1 MTSFVIQAVP
11 NESIT
16 SFFLDPILFSF
27 AGITITNEIGVLD
40 GNIANGDGFQITE
53 ASDFSFEL
61 DDADATNLITSVN
74 GRIEHLGSI
83 TLTASIDT
91 EIQAE
96 IGNFSIGFD
105 PERENAIPN
114 ASGFF
119 VVDTITTNEPLFDIG
134 NLDSVTIDNGI
145 LQIADADLL
154 LSPELADF
162 VVSLGIANPGTLT
175 PFIGLDVG
183 DLQIDTAIIESLPPD
198 PNPAPP
204 TDNPDDLVQEPP
216 VEVADPVDL
225 NVDGS
230 SNIEPAVDILNIF
243 RVLAGAPQAVVVPDG
258 VTVSQQQIVD
268 AVNDLANTLDVDNSG
283 SLEPAVDILNIF
295 RVLAGAPQ
303 AVVVPDGVTVS
314 QQQIVDAVNALVA

>member
-268 AVNDLANTLDVDNSG
+268 AVN
-283 SLEPAVDILNIF
+283 
-295 RVLAGAPQ
+295 
-303 AVVVPDGVTVS
+303 
-314 QQQIVDAVNALVA
+314 ALVA